1 MILPPRTKR
10 EARASREAVV
20 RAAEII
26 VQTCLGIT
34 PADVVLVV
42 ADANTRGI
50 GERIRDKAVATG
62 AQVILAEIPV
72 GDHPG
77 AEAMKASTVVVAP
90 TTMSVTHTS
99 ARRQACAAGARVA
112 TLPGITEAILGR
124 ALALDYGEMAGL
136 SEAVGRLLDDG
147 ESLRLTSPAGTDL
160 RVDLGARKAIRDTG
174 NIHSPGA
181 YGNLPAGEAY
191 IAPIEGTA
199 NGVVVI
205 DGSMSAFGLLDEPL
219 LMTFEAGN
227 AVAFEGGRQARVL
240 RALLD
245 QVGPQARNLAEVGIG
260 TNPSAIVGG
269 AVLEDE
275 KVKGT
280 VHVALG
286 NNVSFGGRD
295 EVAIHL
301 DGIILRPTLEIDG
314 RALIREGR
322 FAI

>member
-1 MILPPRTKR
+1 M
-10 EARASREAVV
+10 
-20 RAAEII
+20 
-26 VQTCLGIT
+26 GIT

-50 GERIRDKAVATG
+50 GERIRDEAVATG
-62 AQVILAEIPV
+62 AQVILAEIPL
-72 GDHPG
+72 GEHPG
-77 AEAMKASTVVVAP
+77 AEPPRPVAEAMKASTVVVAP

-112 TLPGITEAILGR
+112 TLPGITEAMLAR
-124 ALALDYGEMAGL
+124 ALALDYAEMARL
-136 SEAVGRLLDDG
+136 TEAVARLLDDG
-147 ESLRLTSPAGTDL
+147 ESVHLTSQGGTDL
-160 RVDLGARKAIRDTG
+160 RVDLGDRKAIRDTG
-174 NIHSPGA
+174 IIHSPGA

-205 DGSMSAFGLLDEPL
+205 DGSMSPFGLLDEPL
-219 LMTFEAGN
+219 FMTFEAGN
-227 AVAFEGGRQARVL
+227 AVAFEGGRQARAL

-245 QVGPQARNLAEVGIG
+245 QVGPEARNLAEVGIG
-260 TNPSAIVGG
+260 TNPSAVVGG

-286 NNVSFGGRD
+286 NSISFGGRV
-295 EVAIHL
+295 EVPIHL
-301 DGIILRPTLEIDG
+301 DGIILQPTLEIDG